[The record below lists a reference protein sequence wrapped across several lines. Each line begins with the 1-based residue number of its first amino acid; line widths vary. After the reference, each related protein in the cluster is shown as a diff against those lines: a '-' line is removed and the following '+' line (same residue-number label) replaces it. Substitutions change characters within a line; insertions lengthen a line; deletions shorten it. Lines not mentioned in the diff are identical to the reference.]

1 MDIETRRANGMYS
14 RLDVSQELHDLI
26 SETFTKLYICKKYSM
41 VRLGELR
48 QSGDITDNTY
58 KILRSSLVDYE
69 EVIYTHQLYIVEHIE
84 NSDKNNIYLME
95 TYDIP
100 REIDDLWYI
109 YSMVIDCEELMVYV
123 VRQGKPLLVE
133 DGRNL

>member
-1 MDIETRRANGMYS
+1 MDIDTRRANGLYS
-14 RLDVSQELHDLI
+14 RLDVSQTLQDLI

-41 VRLGELR
+41 VRLGN
-48 QSGDITDNTY
+48 NTY

-84 NSDKNNIYLME
+84 NDDDSSIYLME

-100 REIDDLWYI
+100 REIDDLWIIYPMSVDCDEPKVYI
-109 YSMVIDCEELMVYV
+109 
-123 VRQGKPLLVE
+123 VRQCKALHVE
-133 DGRNL
+133 DGRNLES